1 MDVERVRIWYH
12 RPQVTRVVHIL
23 RWVILLAV
31 FVGFFGWVSCASTG
45 GCAPSPPGLNP
56 SDLTAA
62 NLTVMNT
69 AAGGPAKKTT
79 INISDPA
86 ARAQLIDAYRSMA
99 KWRQEGSGTPP
110 SPDYSLELVLKNG
123 ERIVV
128 VMQMWDAGLVV
139 RRYKGETQKS
149 IVQAEVGTMREYLLS
164 KGTVN
169 PFRLYEGP
177 YWSNPLVADYPKAV
191 KFWYDTYAPKLVAAA
206 SFLDS
211 LEDPSNPT
219 SEQTAAAKNLVGV
232 LEAYAK
238 GFEDIKP
245 PADIAARHAEY
256 LKTLTAEVLAATQ
269 LSDGLEKKDA
279 ASFGSAFVELVRAID
294 FANTTSAGVDQAVG
308 FNTLT

>member
-1 MDVERVRIWYH
+1 MDVERVRLWYH
-12 RPQVTRVVHIL
+12 RPQVTRLVHIV

-86 ARAQLIDAYRSMA
+86 ARAQLVDAYRSMT
-99 KWRQEGSGTPP
+99 KWRPEGSGISP

-123 ERIVV
+123 KRIVV

-139 RRYKGETQKS
+139 RKYKGEAQKS
-149 IVQAEVGTMREYLLS
+149 TVQAEVGTMREYLLS

-169 PFRLYEGP
+169 PFRLYGG
-177 YWSNPLVADYPKAV
+177 YSSNAPLADYPKAV
-191 KFWYDTYAPKLVAAA
+191 KFWYDTYASKLVAAGK
-206 SFLDS
+206 FLDS
-211 LEDPSNPT
+211 FEDPSNPT
-219 SEQTAAAKNLVGV
+219 SEQIAAAKNLVGV
-232 LEAYAK
+232 LGAYAK
-238 GFEDIKP
+238 GFEDINP

-256 LKTLTAEVLAATQ
+256 LKTLNAETLAATQ
-269 LSDGLEKKDA
+269 LSNALEKKDA
-279 ASFGSAFVELVRAID
+279 ASFGSAFVELARAID

>member
-1 MDVERVRIWYH
+1 MRSWYQ

-23 RWVILLAV
+23 RWVILLGVLA
-31 FVGFFGWVSCASTG
+31 GFFGWFSCAVNG

-69 AAGGPAKKTT
+69 AAGGPPRKTT
-79 INISDPA
+79 INISDPTG
-86 ARAQLIDAYRSMA
+86 RTQLVDAYRSMT
-99 KWRQEGSGTPP
+99 KWRQEGSAIPP
-110 SPDYSLELVLKNG
+110 SPDYTLELVLKNG

-128 VMQMWDAGLVV
+128 VMRLWDGLVV
-139 RRYKGETQKS
+139 RKYKGETQKS
-149 IVQAEVGTMREYLLS
+149 TVQAEVGTMRDYLLS

-169 PFRLYEGP
+169 PFRLYTGYSSNGP
-177 YWSNPLVADYPKAV
+177 LADYPKAIKV
-191 KFWYDTYAPKLVAAA
+191 WYDMYATKLVAAGN
-206 SFLDS
+206 FLDS

-245 PADIAARHAEY
+245 PADLARAQADY
-256 LKTLTAEVLAATQ
+256 LKTLNAEALAATQ
-269 LSDGLEKKDA
+269 LSDALEKKDA

-294 FANTTSAGVDQAVG
+294 FANTTSAAIDQAVG
-308 FNTLT
+308 FNILT